1 MSKPNTDFEVLSQQA
16 CTLLKD
22 GKCKELKVFLKSEL
36 DKSEDIILIME
47 IAGFFIDLG
56 IESRDK
62 KSAEIGLNLMLEHRN
77 MLKSSFTEE
86 SIEYNIGN
94 GYGALYMLSAEKGHD
109 WFITPELAKGNL
121 FDAKQSYF
129 KAFKLIDLK
138 NLDEFSIQ
146 VLTNLGNNL
155 NHSGRIVEALQLFDV
170 VLKYNPEF
178 PQALISKADTLSF
191 MISRSQCSQSI
202 SLFAEIYYLFQNGLN
217 QGVIMPPVIEEAVK
231 INLQHCIN
239 KLKSLNFDFN
249 GIEREFELNQ
259 KEYEAHPKE
268 LKFYLDNFLSLTEHS
283 LYCKCNGSAQDDLMI
298 GFPGLPVFDR
308 KLVLLEHLFNRIKSE
323 FSFARKQLFDYKNSV
338 SDDNIHYESFGVHSV
353 LYGTQVEKL
362 RISFRLCFGIF
373 DKIAQGILHLFDLQ
387 KGENENVYF
396 ESFWKKSKST
406 DERWEK
412 FNSVKNIH
420 LTALYSIAC
429 DLSKHN
435 GEFSYYK
442 KWRNQLEHDF
452 FSIIPKDDKRN
463 NDILGDSF
471 FSEWTSND
479 DFETKTIHLLQ
490 LVRSAIFS
498 FSFCCREELLK
509 DKNSN

>member
-1 MSKPNTDFEVLSQQA
+1 MTKTQTQFEILSKKAFS
-16 CTLLKD
+16 LLNE
-22 GKCKELKVFLKSEL
+22 GKYSELKTFLNSEL
-36 DKSEDIILIME
+36 DKSNEIVLIME
-47 IAGFFIDLG
+47 IAGFLIDLG
-56 IESRDK
+56 VESKDK
-62 KSAEIGLNLMLEHRN
+62 ESAQIGLNLIIKHRDS
-77 MLKSSFTEE
+77 LKRNFTEE

-129 KAFKLIDLK
+129 RAFKLINLK

-170 VLKYNPEF
+170 VLKHNPDF

-191 MISRSQCSQSI
+191 MISRSRCSLSV
-202 SLFAEIYYLFQNGLN
+202 SLFAEIYYIFQKGLS
-217 QGVIMPPVIEEAVK
+217 QSGIMPPDIEEAVK
-231 INLQHCIN
+231 INLQHCKN

-249 GIEREFELNQ
+249 SIEREFELNQ
-259 KEYEAHPKE
+259 KEYAAHPKE
-268 LKFYLDNFLSLTEHS
+268 LKFYLDNFLSLSEHS
-283 LYCKCNGSAQDDLMI
+283 LYCKCSGAARDDLMI
-298 GFPGLPVFDR
+298 GFPGLPVVDR
-308 KLVLLEHLFNRIKSE
+308 KLVLLEHLLNRIKSE
-323 FSFARKQLFDYKNSV
+323 FSFARKQLFEYKNSV
-338 SDDNIHYESFGVHSV
+338 SGDNIHYESFGVHSV
-353 LYGTQVEKL
+353 LYGTQIEKL
-362 RISFRLCFGIF
+362 RISFRLCFSIF

-396 ESFWKKSKST
+396 ESFWKKQKT
-406 DERWEK
+406 PDERWEK

-452 FSIIPKDDKRN
+452 FSIIPKDAIRN

-471 FSEWTSND
+471 FSEWTTND
-479 DFETKTIHLLQ
+479 DFETKAFHLLQ

-498 FSFCCREELLK
+498 FTFCCREELLK
-509 DKNSN
+509 DKTSN